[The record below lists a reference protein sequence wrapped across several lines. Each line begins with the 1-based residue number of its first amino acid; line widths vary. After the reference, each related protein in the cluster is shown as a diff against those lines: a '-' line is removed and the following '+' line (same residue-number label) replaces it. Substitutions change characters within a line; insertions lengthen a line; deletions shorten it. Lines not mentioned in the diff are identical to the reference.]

1 MRSRLPKPL
10 VLFAILLTFLV
21 AGCGSSGSSDKKAN
35 DAYANSVCTA
45 IANWGKE
52 VKSIATDFSGGLS
65 KASLQAKVSNIDSA
79 TKTLVNDLKA
89 IPKPNSSAGQA
100 TKQQLDQ
107 LATDLS
113 NTVDA
118 IKTGIDEITANASV
132 TTVRSVASAVAPQ
145 VKTLATTVESTLKS
159 LENTAEP
166 LASSF
171 ESASACKSLGNNL
184 GGGG

>member
-1 MRSRLPKPL
+1 MALAFVVS
-10 VLFAILLTFLV
+10 
-21 AGCGSSGSSDKKAN
+21 GCGSSHSDAKAN

-45 IANWGKE
+45 IGDWGKT
-52 VKSIATDFSGGLS
+52 VKSIATDFSAGLS
-65 KASLQAKVSNIDSA
+65 KASLQAKVSQIDSA
-79 TKTLVNDLKA
+79 TKSLVNDLKS
-89 IPKPNSSAGQA
+89 IPKPNTTAGQA

-118 IKTGIDEITANASV
+118 IKTGIDQVTANASV
-132 TTVRSVASAVAPQ
+132 ATVRSVASAVAPQ
-145 VKTLATTVESTLKS
+145 VKTLATTVETTLKS
-159 LENTAEP
+159 LQNTGEP

-171 ESASACKSLGNNL
+171 ESASACKDLGSNL